1 MNVKTVIYALS
12 LSPLFFTSCQDT
24 IDKEDLNTP
33 YSAICNDD
41 LDTSVR
47 PGDDFD
53 RYANGGWKRR
63 NTLPD
68 TFKSYGKIEALFQE
82 NSTRIID
89 MLQDLKDGS
98 YPLGSVEKKL
108 GDLYALGTD
117 TVRRNTD
124 GAEPI
129 MVYLREMEQAQ
140 TMDDLFNI
148 EIRLASSLESMFM
161 KTTYFTDHMDAT
173 NNILTISQLDMVL
186 KSRDYYIGKDDENT
200 RTRNT
205 YMEHIVK
212 MLQMLG
218 FSPDEAAGK

>member
-82 NSTRIID
+82 
-89 MLQDLKDGS
+89 
-98 YPLGSVEKKL
+98 
-108 GDLYALGTD
+108 
-117 TVRRNTD
+117 
-124 GAEPI
+124 
-129 MVYLREMEQAQ
+129 
-140 TMDDLFNI
+140 
-148 EIRLASSLESMFM
+148 
-161 KTTYFTDHMDAT
+161 H
-173 NNILTISQLDMVL
+173 
-186 KSRDYYIGKDDENT
+186 
-200 RTRNT
+200 
-205 YMEHIVK
+205 
-212 MLQMLG
+212 
-218 FSPDEAAGK
+218 